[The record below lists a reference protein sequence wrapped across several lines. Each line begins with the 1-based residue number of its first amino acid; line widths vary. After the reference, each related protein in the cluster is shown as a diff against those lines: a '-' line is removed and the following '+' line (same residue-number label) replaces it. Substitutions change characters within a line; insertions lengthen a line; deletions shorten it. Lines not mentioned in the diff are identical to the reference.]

1 MRRRTRPGK
10 TGYIGTMARQQAL
23 APHASTAQPRVDLVR
38 VWLFAVAALVFV
50 MVSVGGATRLTGSG
64 LSITEWKPIMG
75 AIPPLSDAAWQ
86 EALEKYRQI
95 PQYQHVN
102 KGMSL
107 EAFKRIFWWEWSHR
121 FLARF
126 VGVAFLVPFLFFLAA
141 GRIARPLVPKLA
153 GLFALGG
160 LQGAI
165 GWYMV
170 ASGLSER
177 ISVSQYRLA
186 VHLSLAIVIFAGL
199 LWIALSLGPRQGQG
213 HSLPSSYRKSA
224 AWILGLVFLQI
235 VAGAFVAGL
244 KAGND
249 YNTWPLM
256 DGRFVPQ
263 GLGAMSPWW
272 ANLFEN
278 ATTVQFNHRMLA
290 YALTAV
296 AAWHVWSV
304 LARTHDRRVRMSA
317 TMLAGAVLAQV
328 ALGIWTLLAQVPLSL
343 GLAHQ
348 AAAVTVFGVALWH
361 LHQLQPS

>member
-1 MRRRTRPGK
+1 
-10 TGYIGTMARQQAL
+10 MARQQAL
-23 APHASTAQPRVDLVR
+23 APHVNTAHPRVDPVR
-38 VWLFAVAALVFV
+38 LWLFAVAALVFV

-95 PQYQHVN
+95 PQFQHIN

-126 VGVAFLVPFLFFLAA
+126 VGVAFLVPFLFFLAM
-141 GRIARPLVPKLA
+141 GRIAPPLVPKLA

-177 ISVSQYRLA
+177 VSVSQYRLA

-199 LWIALSLGPRQGQG
+199 LWIALSLGPREVRSHG
-213 HSLPSSYRKSA
+213 LPSFYRKSA

-235 VAGAFVAGL
+235 AAGAFVAGL

-256 DGRFVPQ
+256 DGRFIPQ

-272 ANLFEN
+272 ENLFEN
-278 ATTVQFNHRMLA
+278 ATAVQFNHRMLA
-290 YALTAV
+290 YVLTAV
-296 AAWHVWSV
+296 VLWHVWSL
-304 LARTHDRRVRMSA
+304 LARLDSSPVRTSA
-317 TMLAGAVLAQV
+317 MALAGAVVAQV
-328 ALGIWTLLAQVPLSL
+328 ALGIWTLLAQVPLLL

-348 AAAVTVFGVALWH
+348 AGAVTVFGIALWH
-361 LHQLQPS
+361 LHELRRG

>member
-1 MRRRTRPGK
+1 MTQQQ
-10 TGYIGTMARQQAL
+10 TVASSVGTAA
-23 APHASTAQPRVDLVR
+23 HRVDPVR
-38 VWLFAVAALVFV
+38 VWLFAVAALVFA

-86 EALEKYRQI
+86 EVLEKYRQI

-126 VGVAFLVPFLFFLAA
+126 VGVAFLVPFLFFLAT

-177 ISVSQYRLA
+177 TSVSQYRLA

-199 LWIALSLGPRQGQG
+199 LWIALSLGPREARRQ
-213 HSLPSSYRKSA
+213 HLPSFYRKSA
-224 AWILGLVFLQI
+224 VWILGLVFLQI

-256 DGRFVPQ
+256 DGRFIPQ
-263 GLGAMSPWW
+263 GLGIMSPWW

-290 YALTAV
+290 YVVTAV
-296 AAWHVWSV
+296 AIWHVWS
-304 LARTHDRRVRMSA
+304 LLSRTDDRQVRMSGLA
-317 TMLAGAVLAQV
+317 LAGTVLAQV
-328 ALGIWTLLAQVPLSL
+328 ALGVWTLLAQVPLSL

-348 AAAVTVFGVALWH
+348 AGAVTVFGIALWH
-361 LHQLQPS
+361 LHVLRTA